1 MALKNSDTTSVPN
14 NTGHLAL
21 TAFIWQQTVF
31 LSNHFFCSD
40 VFGAPRSS
48 LGAQPGFMCLT
59 SLELIGFDE
68 LLSPTQI
75 QSSLLPMYTNCSCL
89 KNCLFSPCHDNRVYF
104 FNVLLFISY
113 CIRIAAPFFFS
124 PCSHR
129 VIMIYRRVHFVFS
142 SKTLKS
148 KYHCSTLSWFIG
160 SPCILP
166 SWSVKCI

>member
-1 MALKNSDTTSVPN
+1 MPN

-21 TAFIWQQTVF
+21 TAVIWQQTVF

>member
-1 MALKNSDTTSVPN
+1 MPN

-113 CIRIAAPFFFS
+113 CIRIAAPFFFL
-124 PCSHR
+124 PA
-129 VIMIYRRVHFVFS
+129 V
-142 SKTLKS
+142 TE
-148 KYHCSTLSWFIG
+148 LSWFIEESILFSVPRRSNQSTIAVLYLG
-160 SPCILP
+160 LLEAPAYSPHGQLN
-166 SWSVKCI
+166 VFKCIFR